1 MTDQVD
7 NWHKLAR
14 YDTNM
19 QGELHANLLRNNGIT
34 VSLQPLSAIPGMNSG
49 IVLWVESTDLASAQ
63 RILDTIPTD
72 GAALLDEMS
81 DADFDALS
89 AAQSNAPQGNS
100 IVNDEPSISDDL
112 LNNNNGGND

>member
-49 IVLWVESTDLASAQ
+49 IVLWVEDTDLVEAQ
-63 RILDTIPTD
+63 CILATIPTD

-89 AAQSNAPQGNS
+89 AAQSNPTQGNS
-100 IVNDEPSISDDL
+100 IIDD
-112 LNNNNGGND
+112 NNGGND

>member
-49 IVLWVESTDLASAQ
+49 IVLWVESTDLAEAQ

-89 AAQSNAPQGNS
+89 ATQSNAPQGNS
-100 IVNDEPSISDDL
+100 IIDD
-112 LNNNNGGND
+112 NNGGNY

>member
-19 QGELHANLLRNNGIT
+19 QGELHANLLRNNNIT
-34 VSLQPLSAIPGMNSG
+34 VSMQALSSIPGMNSG
-49 IVLWVESTDLASAQ
+49 AVLWVQDTDLAEAQ
-63 RILDTIPTD
+63 RILATIPAD
-72 GAALLDEMS
+72 GAALLNEMS

-89 AAQSNAPQGNS
+89 DAQSNSTQSNP
-100 IVNDEPSISDDL
+100 IMND
-112 LNNNNGGND
+112 NNGGTL

>member
-19 QGELHANLLRNNGIT
+19 QGELHANLLKNNGIT

-49 IVLWVESTDLASAQ
+49 IVLWVEDTDLAEAQ
-63 RILDTIPTD
+63 RILATIPTD

-89 AAQSNAPQGNS
+89 AAQSNP
-100 IVNDEPSISDDL
+100 IINDDS
-112 LNNNNGGND
+112 LNNNNGGDV

>member
-14 YDTNM
+14 FDTNM

-49 IVLWVESTDLASAQ
+49 IVLWVENTDLPQAQ
-63 RILDTIPTD
+63 RILEGVDTD
-72 GAALLDEMS
+72 SSARADLLANMS
-81 DADFDALS
+81 DAELGIRPETDLHTMQDDKDAT
-89 AAQSNAPQGNS
+89 P
-100 IVNDEPSISDDL
+100 
-112 LNNNNGGND
+112 NNKGGEL

>member
-34 VSLQPLSAIPGMNSG
+34 VSLQPLSAMPGMNSG
-49 IVLWVESTDLASAQ
+49 IVLWIQDTDLAHAQ
-63 RILDTIPTD
+63 RILASIDTD
-72 GAALLDEMS
+72 GATPDEM
-81 DADFDALS
+81 FDDPSETDSSFTLNS
-89 AAQSNAPQGNS
+89 AK
-100 IVNDEPSISDDL
+100 DD
-112 LNNNNGGND
+112 NNGGEA